1 VSASDGTTWLLHQGP
16 AERFPYLLTIVR
28 DGRPLLSLR
37 VRERWPGPGMQIFC
51 LRDDGNDPPQGE
63 PVERVPVRSLA
74 RIGRKLSV
82 VLDRPTRKRC
92 DFLFLTKPY
101 RDGTGSYEQIFWRT
115 EQAMR
120 AHRSRSRPQLH
131 HPAETL
137 EIAVDPAERYAWTFP
152 GSRVV
157 RRKVSAGDYGLVVGD
172 RVVAAVERKSFENM
186 LAEIAALQILHQKLV
201 ELTSHPNTA
210 LVIEAQYADFLD
222 PSRLARCGKW
232 TPAYLARVFAEI
244 AAVHPRLP
252 VVFAGNR
259 KLANGWTAGFFVAVA
274 ARLADHAPPLIAE
287 AVAAYGRGEDGSG
300 LDDRVRLTVL
310 HELPESFALDDVRRQ
325 FPGQDPVRL
334 RRVLGT
340 LRLEGRVVC
349 EGRGRAARWRR
360 VTPAAP

>member
-1 VSASDGTTWLLHQGP
+1 MTTDTTTWLMHNRP
-16 AERFPYLLTIVR
+16 AERFPYRLSIVR
-28 DGRPLLSLR
+28 DGRRLLALR

-51 LRDDGNDPPQGE
+51 LRDDDGE
-63 PVERVPVRSLA
+63 DSPEGELVERVPVRSVV

-92 DFLFLTKPY
+92 DFLFLTKDY
-101 RDGTGSYEQIFWRT
+101 KEGTGSYEQIFWRT
-115 EQAMR
+115 EQAIR

-131 HPAETL
+131 PRAERL

-152 GSRVV
+152 GSHVE
-157 RRKVSAGDYGLVVGD
+157 RRKLSAGDYGLVVGD

-201 ELTSHPNTA
+201 ELSSHANVA
-210 LVIEAQYADFLD
+210 LVVEAQYADFLD

-252 VVFAGNR
+252 IVFAGNR
-259 KLANGWTAGFFVAVA
+259 KLANSWTAGFFAAVA
-274 ARLADHAPPLIAE
+274 ARLADHAPALIAD
-287 AVAAYGRGEDGSG
+287 AVAAYGRGDAGGG
-300 LDDRVRLTVL
+300 LDERVRLAVL

-325 FPGQDPVRL
+325 FSDQDPARL
-334 RRVLGT
+334 RRVLVT
-340 LRLEGRVVC
+340 LRAEGRLVS

-360 VTPAAP
+360 VTPATA